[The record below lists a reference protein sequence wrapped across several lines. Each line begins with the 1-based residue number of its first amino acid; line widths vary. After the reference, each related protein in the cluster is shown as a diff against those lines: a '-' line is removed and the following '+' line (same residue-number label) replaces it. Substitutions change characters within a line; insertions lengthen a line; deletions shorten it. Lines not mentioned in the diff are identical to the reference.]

1 MEYDKEEALHRAR
14 MTVELNNLTSH
25 TNDLIADLV
34 VCDNSTEA
42 VEIKQEITQCEAT
55 ANHLR
60 DQFWDAFPNALVT
73 KSSPWN
79 Y

>member
-1 MEYDKEEALHRAR
+1 MEYDKEEALQRAR

-25 TNDLIADLV
+25 TNGLIADLV
-34 VCDNSTEA
+34 VCDSSVDA
-42 VEIKQEITQCEAT
+42 VVIEQEIQQCEET
-55 ANHLR
+55 ANNLR
-60 DQFWDAFPNALVT
+60 DQFWNAYPNALVT

>member
-1 MEYDKEEALHRAR
+1 MEYNKDEALQRAR

-25 TNDLIADLV
+25 TNELIADLV
-34 VCDNSTEA
+34 VCDDSVEA
-42 VEIKQEITQCEAT
+42 VELKQEITQCEAT
-55 ANHLR
+55 VNSLR
-60 DQFWDAFPNALVT
+60 DQFWGAFPNALVT